1 MFNGVATIT
10 RTDAGIEPTLESLE
24 QVLKRDATG
33 HVIRR
38 DLDLRF
44 YDAERYQM
52 SPAGAG
58 LFPSVVS
65 ANLPRP
71 DLSLDDRLI
80 EIGEIG

>member
-1 MFNGVATIT
+1 MATIT
-10 RTDAGIEPTLESLE
+10 RTDAGIEPTLLPLE
-24 QVLKRDATG
+24 LVLKRDETG

-58 LFPSVVS
+58 YFRPLFG
-65 ANLPRP
+65 NLPRP
-71 DLSLDDRLI
+71 DLSLDDWLI
-80 EIGEIG
+80 EIGKIG